1 MHVTDQFNPD
11 LNIGTELIG
20 YKVLRKEALTE
31 INAVYYELEHFK
43 TGARHIHISMDDA
56 ENTFAVAFKTV
67 PKDSSGVAHI
77 LEHTALCGSKL
88 YPVRD
93 PFFSMIK
100 RSLNTF
106 MNAFTASDWTM
117 YPFATQNRQ
126 DYYNLLSI
134 YLDAAFFPRLDELS
148 FKQEG
153 HRVEFNEKGELE
165 FKGVVYNEMKGA
177 MSSAD
182 EVLGRSMMKA
192 LYPSST
198 YSNNSG
204 GDPRDIPKLTYAG
217 LLKFHKMHYH
227 PSNALFFTYGNFP
240 LKDHLKAINAH
251 VLECFE
257 KSAADLKIE
266 VQPEPRWLEPRQ
278 FKYYYAL
285 DKDEIT
291 SEKSQVVMA
300 WLTADITSSKDMLIM
315 EILNQILLGNAA
327 APLRKALMDTKLGS
341 ALSDY
346 SGFEDENRET
356 FFSCGLKDTDVKNLP
371 RIKHVI
377 MDTLA
382 KLADEGIPWEL
393 VETAIHQIEFHRR
406 EISNT
411 GYPFGL
417 RLCLWFAGCVLNG
430 GDAVKAVQAKDE
442 IEAIAKEAKEER
454 LLERSLRRFFIDNP
468 HCAVITLEP
477 DSEINAEFEQYE
489 KGVLQTML
497 ANLTDDERRQIET
510 DAKALETLQ
519 DTEEDLS
526 VLPALTKADI
536 PLQVPTVD
544 KNDFDA
550 VSNTSFY
557 YQNTSEISYIS
568 AVAGLQQVEPK
579 LYPLL
584 PFFALCFT
592 KMGTKTKTYEE
603 LALALDRYTGDTSV
617 SVGIYHNMR
626 DDSVLPLFV
635 LNTKALPRNQANMLA
650 LLDELLNEQ
659 TFGDL
664 TRLEMLLKEYSSALE
679 AGIVRNGHSLAVA
692 LASRGLT
699 QLRALSEMLSGIHQ
713 YQYIKNLCQNLDKT
727 KLEIIAANLNK
738 IYKSILADAN
748 FKFACI
754 NHAEACAQAKEPLRT
769 LYAKLPPG
777 PAGFGPL
784 QNLPLVAA
792 VNEGWMTTSAVSF
805 DAASQKCVTYGHPDA
820 PVLSVIAKL
829 LKSIY
834 LHREIREKGG
844 AYGGIASF
852 GSDSGVFSLASYRDP
867 HVVST
872 LNTFDKAR
880 KYIAPGVFDDED
892 VTEAILQVASD
903 LGKPHTPSMAARLA
917 FMREITGLTDDDRQA
932 FKLGVLEADA
942 DKIIAVAQRY
952 FGNENPVS
960 RAVISNREK
969 LIRANVCLGANALE
983 LHNI

>member
-1 MHVTDQFNPD
+1 MQITDQFNPD
-11 LNIGTELIG
+11 LEIGAELIG

-31 INAVYYELEHFK
+31 INAVYYELEHAK

-77 LEHTALCGSKL
+77 LEHTALCGSEL

-117 YPFATQNRQ
+117 YPFATQNKQ
-126 DYYNLLSI
+126 DFYNLLSV
-134 YLDAAFFPRLDELS
+134 YLDAAFFPKLDELS

-153 HRVEFNEKGELE
+153 HRVEFNDKGELE

-182 EVLGRSMMKA
+182 EVLGRSMMQA
-192 LYPSST
+192 LYPTST

-204 GDPRDIPKLTYAG
+204 GDPRDIPKLTWEG

-227 PSNALFFTYGNFP
+227 PSNAMFFTYGNFP
-240 LKDHLKAINAH
+240 LKDHLEAISAH
-251 VLECFE
+251 VLDRFE
-257 KSAADLKIE
+257 KSTADLKIE
-266 VQPEPRWLEPRQ
+266 VQPEPRWSEPRQ

-285 DKDEIT
+285 DKEEIT
-291 SEKSQVVMA
+291 PEKSQLVMA
-300 WLTADITSSKDMLIM
+300 WLTADITNSKDMLVM

-356 FFSCGLKDTDVKNLP
+356 FFSCGLKDTDIKNLP
-371 RIKHVI
+371 KIKQVI
-377 MDTLA
+377 MDTLT

-406 EISNT
+406 EISNA

-417 RLCLWFAGCVLNG
+417 RLCLWFTACVLHG
-430 GDAVKAVQAKDE
+430 GNAVKAIQAKEE
-442 IEAIAKEAKEER
+442 IWAITKEAKEER

-477 DSEINAEFEQYE
+477 DPDMNAEFNAYE
-489 KGVLQTML
+489 KNVLQNMQ
-497 ANLTDDERRQIET
+497 ANLSETERTQIEA
-510 DAKALETLQ
+510 DAEALEALQ
-519 DTEEDLS
+519 DTAEDLS

-536 PLQVPTVD
+536 PLPVPTLD
-544 KNDFDA
+544 KDDFDA
-550 VSNTSFY
+550 ASNTSFY
-557 YQNTSEISYIS
+557 HQNTSDITYIS
-568 AVAGLQQVEPK
+568 AVAGLQHVKPE

-584 PFFALCFT
+584 PFFGLCFT
-592 KMGTKTKTYEE
+592 KMGTQNKTYEE
-603 LALALDRYTGDTSV
+603 LSLALDRYTGDTSASV
-617 SVGIYHNMR
+617 SIYHNMR
-626 DDSVLPLFV
+626 DDSVLPLFT
-635 LNTKALPRNQANMLA
+635 LSSKALLRNQGNMLD
-650 LLDELLNEQ
+650 LLDELLHEQ
-659 TFGDL
+659 NFSDL
-664 TRLEMLLKEYSSALE
+664 TRLEMLLKEYNAALE
-679 AGIVRNGHSLAVA
+679 AGIVRSGHTLAVS

-699 QLRALSEMLSGIHQ
+699 QLRALSEIFNGIHQ
-713 YQYIKNLCQNLDKT
+713 YLYIKDICRNLNQA
-727 KLEIIAANLNK
+727 KLEEIAANLRD
-738 IYKSILADAN
+738 IYQSIRINAN

-754 NHAEACAQAKEPLRT
+754 NKAEACAQAKEPLRA
-769 LYAKLPPG
+769 LYARFPEG
-777 PAGFGPL
+777 AAGFGPL
-784 QNLPLVAA
+784 QDLPLEGA
-792 VNEGWMTTSAVSF
+792 VNEGWITTSTVSF
-805 DAASQKCVTYGHPDA
+805 DAVSQKCVTYQHPDA
-820 PVLSVIAKL
+820 PVLLVVAKL
-829 LKSIY
+829 IKSIY

-852 GSDSGVFSLASYRDP
+852 GAESGVFSMASYRDP

-880 KYIAPGVFDDED
+880 HYLTPEVFDDED

-917 FMREITGLTDDDRQA
+917 FMREVTGLTDADRQA
-932 FKLGVLEADA
+932 FKLGVLETDA
-942 DKIIAVAQRY
+942 AKIIAIAQKY
-952 FGNENPVS
+952 FSDENQVS

-969 LIRANVCLGANALE
+969 LTKANARMGDKALT

>member
-1 MHVTDQFNPD
+1 MQITDQFNPD

-20 YKVLRKEALTE
+20 YKVSRKEALTE
-31 INAVYYELEHFK
+31 INAVYYELEHLK

-77 LEHTALCGSKL
+77 LEHTALCGSEL

-126 DYYNLLSI
+126 DFYNLLSV
-134 YLDAAFFPRLDELS
+134 YLDAAFFPKLDELS

-182 EVLGRSMMKA
+182 EVLGRSMMQA
-192 LYPSST
+192 LYPTST

-204 GDPRDIPKLTYAG
+204 GDPRDIPKLTYEG

-227 PSNALFFTYGNFP
+227 PSNAMFFTYGNFP
-240 LKDHLKAINAH
+240 LKDHLEAINAH
-251 VLECFE
+251 VLQRFE
-257 KSAADLKIE
+257 KSNADLKIE
-266 VQPEPRWLEPRQ
+266 VQPEPRWQEPRQ

-291 SEKSQVVMA
+291 PEKSQVVMA
-300 WLTADITSSKDMLIM
+300 WLTADITNSKDMLVM
-315 EILNQILLGNAA
+315 EVLNQILLGNAA

-371 RIKHVI
+371 KIKQVI
-377 MDTLA
+377 MDTLT

-406 EISNT
+406 EISNA

-417 RLCLWFAGCVLNG
+417 RLCLWFAGCVLHG
-430 GDAVKAVQAKDE
+430 GNAVKAIQAKEE
-442 IEAIAKEAKEER
+442 IWAITKEAKEER

-477 DSEINAEFEQYE
+477 DADMNADFEQYE
-489 KGVLQTML
+489 KGVLQAMQ
-497 ANLTDDERRQIET
+497 ASLTDDERQQIEA
-510 DAKALETLQ
+510 DAAALEALQ

-550 VSNTSFY
+550 ESNTSFY
-557 YQNTSEISYIS
+557 HQNTSDITYIT
-568 AVAGLQQVEPK
+568 AVAGLQQVEPE

-584 PFFALCFT
+584 PFFGLCFT
-592 KMGTKTKTYEE
+592 KMGTKTKNYEE
-603 LALALDRYTGDTSV
+603 LALALDRYTGDTSASV
-617 SVGIYHNMR
+617 SIYHNMR

-635 LNTKALPRNQANMLA
+635 LNTKALLRNQDNMLA
-650 LLDELLNEQ
+650 LLDELLHEQ
-659 TFGDL
+659 VFSDL
-664 TRLEMLLKEYSSALE
+664 SRLEMLLKEYNAALE
-679 AGIVRNGHSLAVA
+679 AGIVRSGHSLAVS

-699 QLRALSEMLSGIHQ
+699 QLRALSETFGGIHQ
-713 YQYIKNLCQNLDKT
+713 YQYIKDLCRDLDQA
-727 KLEIIAANLNK
+727 KLETIAADLNK
-738 IYKSILADAN
+738 IYASIRVKAN

-754 NHAEACAQAKEPLRT
+754 NHAEACAKAQEPLLT
-769 LYAKLPPG
+769 LYAKFPEG
-777 PAGFGPL
+777 PAGFGSL
-784 QNLPLVAA
+784 QDLPLAGPVR
-792 VNEGWMTTSAVSF
+792 EGWMTTSTVSF
-805 DAASQKCVTYGHPDA
+805 DTVSQKCVTYGHPDA

-852 GSDSGVFSLASYRDP
+852 GSDSGVFSMASYRDP

-880 KYIAPGVFDDED
+880 GYLAPDVFGDED

-917 FMREITGLTDDDRQA
+917 FMREVTGLTDADRQA
-932 FKLGVLEADA
+932 FKQGVLEADA
-942 DKIIAVAQRY
+942 NKIIAVAQKY
-952 FGNENPVS
+952 FNDGNPVS

-969 LIRANVCLGANALE
+969 LTKANARLGANALE